1 MNTIRRLF
9 LLVAIVFYGNTL
21 LPQSSAYQK
30 LSLIMTDLETGET
43 FVNKNGDQL
52 LTPASITK
60 LITTATALEILGD
73 DFTFKT
79 TVQIDGVLENG
90 IVRGNLIIKAGGDP
104 LLGSH
109 YLENT
114 NFLST
119 WSSILK
125 TIGIKH
131 IEGDIVADVS
141 VFDNKPMPKGWG

>member
-9 LLVAIVFYGNTL
+9 LLIAIVFYGNTL
-21 LPQSSAYQK
+21 LPQSSGYQK
-30 LSLIMTDLETGET
+30 LSLVMTDLETGET

-90 IVRGNLIIKAGGDP
+90 IVRGNLII
-104 LLGSH
+104 
-109 YLENT
+109 
-114 NFLST
+114 
-119 WSSILK
+119 
-125 TIGIKH
+125 
-131 IEGDIVADVS
+131 
-141 VFDNKPMPKGWG
+141 